1 MTAPLYD
8 PAPAWLP
15 LQAEHHLTAWLELE
29 APSFPTAGSYIPDD
43 PSDMKGLAV
52 HKLPLI
58 SAQPA

>member
-1 MTAPLYD
+1 MPAALYD

-15 LQAEHHLTAWLELE
+15 LQAEHHPTALLESE
-29 APSFPTAGSYIPDD
+29 APSFPIAVSYIPDA
-43 PSDMKGLAV
+43 PADMKDQAV